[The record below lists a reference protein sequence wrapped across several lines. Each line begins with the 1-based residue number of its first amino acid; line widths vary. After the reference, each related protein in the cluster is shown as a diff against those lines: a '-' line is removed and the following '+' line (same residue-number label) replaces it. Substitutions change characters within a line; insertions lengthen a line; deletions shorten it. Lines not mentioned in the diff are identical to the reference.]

1 MGMHTPQTPH
11 TPEPLYHSAEM
22 VRALIDEGQPSPRY
36 ETVHGELL
44 VTPAPRYAHQEVVGR
59 IFVALTLYLARHP
72 AVGHAMLSPADIS
85 FGRPDVLVQPDVFVI
100 APEEARVHEW
110 AAVTR
115 LLLAVEVLS
124 PSSTRHDRFQKRRLY
139 QEQGVPLYWIVDV
152 EAGAVEVW
160 TPALH
165 FPLMEHEALAWH
177 PAGAAERFVLPLAEL
192 FAEL

>member
-1 MGMHTPQTPH
+1 MGMQTPH
-11 TPEPLYHSAEM
+11 TPEPLYYSADM
-22 VRALIDEGQPSPRY
+22 VRALIDETRPAPRY

-59 IFVALTLYLARHP
+59 IFVALRLYLARHP

-85 FGRPDVLVQPDVFVI
+85 FGLPDVLVQPDVFVL
-100 APEEARVHEW
+100 APDEARLQEW
-110 AAVTR
+110 SAVTR

-152 EAGAVEVW
+152 DARTVEVW
-160 TPALH
+160 TPELH
-165 FPLMEHEALAWH
+165 FPHVEHESLTWA
-177 PAGAAERFVLPLAEL
+177 PAGATQPFVMGMDEL
-192 FAEL
+192 VGGA